1 MTRVW
6 NTTLRLV
13 LDNPEHR
20 KAYDFLKNMDKRKYK
35 SFTNLIVRA
44 ILVFAENEKSTETE
58 NAKITKHDE
67 LLLEEFAKIVKAEI
81 SSELNNCRI
90 DKNTKSV
97 SDKKI
102 EIRNSDSEDK
112 NSESVD
118 MDFLMAFSTKSED

>member
-1 MTRVW
+1 MSRVW

-44 ILVFAENEKSTETE
+44 ILDFAENEKSAETVYE
-58 NAKITKHDE
+58 EITKHDE
-67 LLLEEFAKIVKAEI
+67 LLLKEFAKIVKAEI
-81 SSELNNCRI
+81 SSELKKCNI
-90 DKNTKSV
+90 EKSAY
-97 SDKKI
+97 DEKI
-102 EIRNSDSEDK
+102 EKCNSESDDK
-112 NSESVD
+112 NSECVD